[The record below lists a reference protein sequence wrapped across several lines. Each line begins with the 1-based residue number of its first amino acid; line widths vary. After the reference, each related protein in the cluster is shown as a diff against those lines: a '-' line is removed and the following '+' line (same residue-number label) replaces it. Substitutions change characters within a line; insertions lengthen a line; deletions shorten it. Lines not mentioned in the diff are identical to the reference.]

1 MITSDTETPQR
12 RGVRRSFWRDAL
24 ALQGSITPIV
34 VPTVLTFGGIA
45 ALITFAALVLEATMG
60 VRLGIASA
68 PHEYLGA
75 ALGLL
80 LVLRNNAG
88 HDRWWEARRLWGG
101 IVNQCR
107 NLVISG
113 LAYGPA
119 DRRWREELVWWTAAF
134 PHAARRSLRGEREL
148 PELEPLIGNEET
160 ARVAAA
166 QHMPTFVAWKLAVL
180 LRRAT
185 ENQQLEPFAFMQ
197 VDRERAQLID
207 HIGACERI
215 LKTPLPL
222 LYSIKIR
229 RFILLYLLTLPLA
242 LLHKVGASWMVPV
255 LTAMVAYP
263 IVSLDHIGVEL
274 QNPFAV
280 ENLNHLPL
288 DDISRNI
295 EGNVLGLLATDR
307 EQSQDEAWTRG
318 GMANGN
324 FAEAPVSTR
333 MGASSRP
340 IDRSVAP

>member
-1 MITSDTETPQR
+1 MRISDAEALQR

-34 VPTVLTFGGIA
+34 IPTVLTFGGIA
-45 ALITFAALVLEATMG
+45 ALITLIALVLEEKTG
-60 VRLGIASA
+60 VRMGIASA

-119 DRRWREELVWWTAAF
+119 DRHWREELVWWTAAF
-134 PHAARRSLRGEREL
+134 PHAARRSLRSEREL
-148 PELEPLIGNEET
+148 PELEPLIGTEET

-166 QHMPTFVAWKLAVL
+166 QHMPTFVAWKLAGL

-185 ENQQLEPFAFMQ
+185 ENGRMEPFAFMQ

-207 HIGACERI
+207 HVGACERI

-222 LYSIKIR
+222 VYSIKIR

-242 LLHKVGASWMVPV
+242 LFHKVGASWMVPV
-255 LTAMVAYP
+255 LTAVVAYP
-263 IVSLDHIGVEL
+263 LVSLDHIGVEL

-295 EGNVLGLLATDR
+295 EGNLQGLLAADR
-307 EQSQDEAWTRG
+307 EQNSDEAWMRG
-318 GMANGN
+318 GAMSGTVLEPAGI
-324 FAEAPVSTR
+324 SWR
-333 MGASSRP
+333 GAGPRP
-340 IDRSVAP
+340 SDRSVAP